1 VVVSSRR
8 KDHVDKAIKLLQVP
22 IRLVSSCGYLPVP
35 TQDKGITASGLVCHV
50 AQAADR
56 ENLIKH
62 TLDKYGAIDI
72 LINNAGIFP

>member
-1 VVVSSRR
+1 
-8 KDHVDKAIKLLQVP
+8 
-22 IRLVSSCGYLPVP
+22 
-35 TQDKGITASGLVCHV
+35 V